1 MNKLDDLNIKRNI
14 MKTTVT
20 LIITLLVATL
30 HAADLRLGSPFSDHM
45 VLQREKPVAVWGWAD
60 PSESVTV
67 AFDGQTK
74 TATAG
79 ADGKWSLKLDA
90 LKASAESRTLIA
102 TGKEGRKV
110 EVKDVL
116 VGEVWFGCGQSNM
129 QTPVTG
135 HSAGDRHLAA
145 NAEQSYPLLR
155 LLMAN
160 DSWQEATPDTIKE
173 FSALLFSFGLPLNKQ
188 LRVPVGLMFRAK
200 DGSPSGPW
208 LSEQMYR
215 ADAACVAVAKKFAET
230 YDYPKGKAAYDQ
242 AKILYDEEFAK
253 WKPLA
258 DAAKREGKQPLRP
271 PTAPTSVVP
280 AGECFGPR
288 PIGSLFEAFI
298 RPYVGYTIRGVLWD
312 QGEGGTRITGV
323 DQFTLMGALIQGWR
337 KEWGQ
342 GDFPF
347 LYIQKP
353 SGGGPAW
360 DDTNPVNENANKFS
374 ELPKTVPSAIEA
386 EYNYA
391 IHLKIMKYP
400 NTIMVTSTDL
410 AGGIHPVNKSGYGAR
425 GAMVAMNAVYGG
437 KGEYYGPIYASHE
450 IKNGKIVI
458 KFKHTG
464 QGLTFKSGDPST
476 GSRQAGLQGFAI
488 AGEDHQFVWA
498 DAVIEGDNVFVS
510 SRTVA
515 KPTAVRY
522 AWASSFPWANL
533 FNKDGLPAQ
542 PFRTDDW
549 PVVTAGKK

>member
-1 MNKLDDLNIKRNI
+1 MKQMKHTLTLVFLLLNLGF
-14 MKTTVT
+14 TT
-20 LIITLLVATL
+20 LS
-30 HAADLRLGSPFSDHM
+30 AADLRLGPPFSDHM

-67 AFDGQTK
+67 AFDGQIK

-79 ADGKWSLKLDA
+79 ADGKWSIKLDA
-90 LKASAESRTLIA
+90 LKASSESRTFTV

-129 QTPVTG
+129 QSPVTG
-135 HSAGDRHLAA
+135 YSAGDRHLAA
-145 NAEQSYPLLR
+145 NAEQSYPQLR
-155 LLMAN
+155 LLMPKGGGQK
-160 DSWQEATPDTIKE
+160 WQEATPETIKE

-188 LRVPVGLMFRAK
+188 LSVPVGLMVGAK

-215 ADAACVAVAKKFAET
+215 ADAACAAVAKKFAET
-230 YDYPKGKAAYDQ
+230 YDYPKEKAAYDQ
-242 AKILYDEEFAK
+242 AKILYDEEIAK

-271 PTAPTSVVP
+271 PAAPTSVVP
-280 AGECFGPR
+280 AGECFGVR

-374 ELPKTVPSAIEA
+374 ELPKTVPPAIEA

-410 AGGIHPVNKSGYGAR
+410 ADGIHPVNKSGYGAR

-450 IKNGKIVI
+450 IKNDKIVI
-458 KFKHTG
+458 KFTHTG

-498 DAVIEGDNVFVS
+498 DAVIEGDNVVVS